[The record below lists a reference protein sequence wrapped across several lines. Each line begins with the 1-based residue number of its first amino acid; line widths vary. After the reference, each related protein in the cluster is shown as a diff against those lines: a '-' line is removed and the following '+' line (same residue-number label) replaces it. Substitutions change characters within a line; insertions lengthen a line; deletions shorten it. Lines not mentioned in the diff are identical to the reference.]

1 MKKLLKLL
9 WIIQLVADLR
19 GRSRHSG
26 HRYHGGHHYRR
37 SRDYYPLYRSSHRHS
52 LIEHALRRL
61 LGRRSY

>member
-9 WIIQLVADLR
+9 WILQLVADLR
-19 GRSRHSG
+19 GRG
-26 HRYHGGHHYRR
+26 NRYRGGHHHRR

>member
-19 GRSRHSG
+19 GRSRGHAG
-26 HRYHGGHHYRR
+26 HRYRR